1 MKFPITITLQE
12 IRDNHPCKTGWE
24 KVLSANGGV
33 GADMNKSFELSTIL
47 ESNDFDDCMW
57 ALRCK
62 PEHKNFF
69 IKLAVVFADE
79 VSHLMSDERTKTAL
93 DIAWQYSEGLVD
105 QNAAADAA
113 AYAADAAAR
122 AAYAARAAADAAAR
136 AARAATYAYAAADAA
151 AADAAYAYAAAAAA
165 AADAAYAKQIEIL
178 RNFLT
183 TGEITRK

>member
-1 MKFPITITLQE
+1 MKFPMMITLQE
-12 IRDNHPCKTGWE
+12 IRDNNPCKTGWE

-33 GADMNKSFELSTIL
+33 CADMNKSFELSTIL

-79 VSHLMSDERTKTAL
+79 VSHLMSDERPKTAL

-105 QNAAADAA
+105 QNAAYAAANAAARAAA
-113 AYAADAAAR
+113 AYAADAAAYAAR
-122 AAYAARAAADAAAR
+122 AAAYAARAAA
-136 AARAATYAYAAADAA
+136 
-151 AADAAYAYAAAAAA
+151 
-165 AADAAYAKQIEIL
+165 YAKQTEIL
-178 RNFLT
+178 RHFLT

>member
-1 MKFPITITLQE
+1 MKFPMMITLQE
-12 IRDNHPCKTGWE
+12 IRDNNPCKTGWG

-105 QNAAADAA
+105 QNAADAAYAYADAAYADAA
-113 AYAADAAAR
+113 AAAYADADAA
-122 AAYAARAAADAAAR
+122 AAADAAAR
-136 AARAATYAYAAADAA
+136 
-151 AADAAYAYAAAAAA
+151 
-165 AADAAYAKQIEIL
+165 AKQIEIL

>member
-1 MKFPITITLQE
+1 MKFPMMITLQE
-12 IRDNHPCKTGWE
+12 IRDNNPCKTGWE

-33 GADMNKSFELSTIL
+33 CADMNKSFELSTIL

-79 VSHLMSDERTKTAL
+79 VSHLMSDERPKTAL

-105 QNAAADAA
+105 QNAARAAADAAADAADAAARAA
-113 AYAADAAAR
+113 AYAADAAAYAAR
-122 AAYAARAAADAAAR
+122 AAAYAARAAAYAADAAYAAADAAAR
-136 AARAATYAYAAADAA
+136 AA
-151 AADAAYAYAAAAAA
+151 
-165 AADAAYAKQIEIL
+165 AYAKQTEIL
-178 RNFLT
+178 RHFLT